1 MKRSCLLLIA
11 AMLVVTTLPGQWV
24 DDFSDG
30 DFLTGTMWQ
39 GDISHFIVNPAKE
52 LQLMAPQAGTSQ
64 LYTTRDIPD
73 STIWSFLIRLDF
85 SPSTSNALKL
95 ILQTDQ
101 ADLTKANGYI
111 LDIGETGSLDAIRL
125 YRLDA
130 GNPVMIGSG
139 TPGAMGGSSA
149 ICRGRVTRSV
159 TGKWTIET
167 DYTGGQNLKPD
178 FTAQDDI
185 YPGLAN
191 GIFGPVCIYT
201 ATRTDKFFFDDFRIE
216 APVPDLTP
224 PSITGVEVVDDQ
236 EVTVLFS
243 EPVSEIQAS
252 DPMNYFL
259 APGLGVPA
267 LVEWSETQPAEV
279 KLVWSGNMVTLTTYH
294 LEAYHIIDTAGNSVD
309 TLRFDFPFLQARKPV
324 FGDVVI
330 NEIMADPTPVI
341 ALPDAEFVEIFN
353 TTDDMLDL
361 EGMKLTTSSST
372 GTLPAF
378 LLAPASYLIL
388 TRVADVVLFSGFSN
402 VVGVTGFPS
411 LTNDGSQL
419 RLVGQAGD
427 IIDEVNYL
435 DDWHASTAKREG
447 GWTLELID
455 PSRRCDLQGNWS
467 SSVNPAGG
475 TPGKVNSLF
484 QYIPDTTGPR
494 LLQAWPESPERL
506 ILDFNEWVD
515 ADPLPDWFELF
526 PSIGIVQATR
536 LASGFQ
542 IQLDLAQPLLTGT
555 IYQIKSLANLQ
566 DCQGNGTGRSW
577 STGVVLP
584 DQPEP
589 GDILINEILF
599 DPPVGGSDFVELVNF
614 SQKFLSLEHLLIGN
628 LQPGN
633 EEVKPLQL
641 KSLFFPGDH
650 IVLTT
655 DTTFVRTTWPKTSS
669 RLIHQVSVP
678 SWANESGNVT
688 LFHQNGPDLVLLD
701 GFDYTADMHHPL
713 LDDPEGVSLERVN
726 YIQPAN
732 ITANWQSA
740 AEDIEFASPT
750 MMNSQYREI
759 NVDPGEEFSLEYK
772 IFSPDGDGWQDALII
787 RYALE
792 ESGEILNL
800 KIFDR
805 EGRFVKDLAN
815 THYLG
820 RDGFL
825 VWNGD
830 IEGGQPARPGIYV
843 LWFERYRVD
852 GRVDHFKKTAVLA
865 LPLD

>member
-1 MKRSCLLLIA
+1 MC
-11 AMLVVTTLPGQWV
+11 V
-24 DDFSDG
+24 
-30 DFLTGTMWQ
+30 
-39 GDISHFIVNPAKE
+39 
-52 LQLMAPQAGTSQ
+52 
-64 LYTTRDIPD
+64 
-73 STIWSFLIRLDF
+73 
-85 SPSTSNALKL
+85 
-95 ILQTDQ
+95 
-101 ADLTKANGYI
+101 
-111 LDIGETGSLDAIRL
+111 
-125 YRLDA
+125 
-130 GNPVMIGSG
+130 
-139 TPGAMGGSSA
+139 
-149 ICRGRVTRSV
+149 
-159 TGKWTIET
+159 
-167 DYTGGQNLKPD
+167 
-178 FTAQDDI
+178 
-185 YPGLAN
+185 
-191 GIFGPVCIYT
+191 YT

-224 PSITGVEVVDDQ
+224 PAIIGLDVVDAQ
-236 EVTVLFS
+236 EITVIFS
-243 EPVSEIQAS
+243 EPVSEIQAA
-252 DPMNYFL
+252 DPLNYFL

-267 LVEWSETQPAEV
+267 LVEWSETQPSEV
-279 KLVWSGNMVTLTTYH
+279 KLVWSNTMVTLTTYE
-294 LEAYHIIDTAGNSVD
+294 LEAYHMTDTAGNSVD
-309 TLRFDFPFLQARKPV
+309 TLRYEFPFLQARKPV
-324 FGDVVI
+324 FGEVI
-330 NEIMADPTPVI
+330 MNEIMADPTPAI
-341 ALPDAEFVEIFN
+341 ALPDVEFVEIFN

-378 LLAPASYLIL
+378 LLAPESYLIL
-388 TRVADVVLFSGFSN
+388 TRVSDAVLFSGFGN
-402 VVGVTGFPS
+402 VLGVTGFPS

-419 RLVGQAGD
+419 RLVGQTGV
-427 IIDEVNYL
+427 ILDEVNYL
-435 DDWHASTAKREG
+435 DDWHTSTAKREG

-455 PSRRCDLQGNWS
+455 PSRRCDRQGNWS

-475 TPGKVNSLF
+475 TPGKVNSIF
-484 QYIPDTTGPR
+484 EHMPDTTGPR
-494 LLQAWPESPERL
+494 LLQAWPESSETL

-515 ADPLPDWFELF
+515 ANPLPEWFELF
-526 PSIGIVQATR
+526 PAIQIVQATR

-542 IQLDLAQPLLTGT
+542 IQLDLAQPLQSG
-555 IYQIKSLANLQ
+555 IFYQINSLAELQ
-566 DCQGNGTGRSW
+566 DCQGNHSGQIRATS
-577 STGVVLP
+577 VVLP
-584 DQPEP
+584 EQPEP

-655 DTTFVRTTWPKTSS
+655 DTTFIRTTWPKTSS
-669 RLIHQVSVP
+669 QLIHQVSVP

-726 YIQPAN
+726 YLQPAT
-732 ITANWQSA
+732 IPANWQSA
-740 AEDIEFASPT
+740 AEDIGFASPT
-750 MMNSQYREI
+750 LMNSQYREI
-759 NVDPGEEFSLEYK
+759 NVDPGEGFSLEYK

-787 RYALE
+787 RYILE
-792 ESGEILNL
+792 ESGQILNV

-815 THYLG
+815 TQYLG

-830 IEGGQPARPGIYV
+830 IEGGQAANPGIYV
-843 LWFERYRVD
+843 LWFEKYRVD
-852 GRVDHFKKTAVLA
+852 GRVDQFKKTAVLA